1 MRRKKSTQA
10 TTVLKFKDRD
20 LATLKVPA
28 DYLGSRL
35 DYWDT
40 KRRGLGLRVD
50 LAGRKV
56 WSIMYRHK
64 GVKRRLVLGVYQAH
78 IGAVVDMSLADARR
92 AADAAFGELARGKDP
107 AGEKV
112 APVRPAVDGDTFSK
126 LAALY
131 IQACIQTKRE
141 RTWREYE
148 RTIKHDLLPV
158 WGSRLARDISRA
170 DIKAVVTGIQNR
182 GKASMAN
189 RLIAT
194 IGGFFSWC
202 VKEELLTVHPAHHLD
217 KTPELPREIVLSDN
231 ELRALWQRLDH
242 EPVQIAAYFRLCL
255 LSAQRRSEVLGM
267 RWPELDL
274 KTGIWAIPPERT
286 KNKRQHKVP
295 LVQQALQIVRTL
307 RGMAPEDDG
316 LVFTEL
322 ASVDA
327 WVKKLRQEGLNARP
341 HDLRRTASTIMG
353 NAGVPEEDIG
363 RILNHTQGGVTGRH
377 YNMYPY
383 EREKLAGLRKLD
395 SAVKRIIEG
404 RDRQDEKVVA
414 LHA

>member
-1 MRRKKSTQA
+1 
-10 TTVLKFKDRD
+10 
-20 LATLKVPA
+20 
-28 DYLGSRL
+28 
-35 DYWDT
+35 
-40 KRRGLGLRVD
+40 
-50 LAGRKV
+50 
-56 WSIMYRHK
+56 
-64 GVKRRLVLGVYQAH
+64 
-78 IGAVVDMSLADARR
+78 
-92 AADAAFGELARGKDP
+92 
-107 AGEKV
+107 
-112 APVRPAVDGDTFSK
+112 
-126 LAALY
+126 
-131 IQACIQTKRE
+131 
-141 RTWREYE
+141 
-148 RTIKHDLLPV
+148 
-158 WGSRLARDISRA
+158 
-170 DIKAVVTGIQNR
+170 
-182 GKASMAN
+182 
-189 RLIAT
+189 
-194 IGGFFSWC
+194 
-202 VKEELLTVHPAHHLD
+202 
-217 KTPELPREIVLSDN
+217 
-231 ELRALWQRLDH
+231 
-242 EPVQIAAYFRLCL
+242 
-255 LSAQRRSEVLGM
+255 M